1 MHKTFSKFISLIL
14 LLLNIFLLSSCDKTE
29 VRNQNNTTPKFAIY
43 FVKEEEK
50 KNVLS
55 YGRDENTG
63 EYIKPS
69 SKITEVSLE
78 DLPVVTERDIEKYYW
93 SSHEIQFKDEYL
105 KKHMQNKNIEY
116 TGKSNLLGGE
126 CHDVV
131 IIVVN
136 GNRIYSAGFSPLE
149 HHSHFPPEVMFS
161 DTSKNAIGVINNGND
176 TNDKLIGDK
185 RIYKV
190 LKELTLLEE

>member
-1 MHKTFSKFISLIL
+1 MYKTFSKFISLIL
-14 LLLNIFLLSSCDKTE
+14 LLLNIFLLSSCDKTT
-29 VRNQNNTTPKFAIY
+29 VHNQNNATPKFAIY

-55 YGRDENTG
+55 YGKDENTE

-93 SSHEIQFKDEYL
+93 SSDEIQFKDEYL
-105 KKHMQNKNIEY
+105 KKHMQNKDAEY
-116 TGKSNLLGGE
+116 IGKSNLLGAE
-126 CHDVV
+126 WDDVV
-131 IIVVN
+131 IVVVN

-149 HHSHFPPEVMFS
+149 HHSHFPPEIMFA
-161 DTSKNAIGVINNGND
+161 DTSRNTIGIINNGND
-176 TNDKLIGDK
+176 TNNKLIGDK
-185 RIYKV
+185 RIYKL
-190 LKELTLLEE
+190 LKELNLLEE

>member
-14 LLLNIFLLSSCDKTE
+14 LLLNIFLLSSCDKTA
-29 VRNQNNTTPKFAIY
+29 VRNQNNATPKFAIY

-55 YGRDENTG
+55 YGKDENTG

-78 DLPVVTERDIEKYYW
+78 DIPIVTEKDIEKYYW
-93 SSHEIQFKDEYL
+93 YSHEIQFKDEYL
-105 KKHMQNKNIEY
+105 KKHMQNKNTEY
-116 TGKSNLLGGE
+116 TGKSNLLGAG

-136 GNRIYSAGFSPLE
+136 GIRIYSAGFSPLE
-149 HHSHFPPEVMFS
+149 HHSHFPPEIMFS
-161 DTSKNAIGVINNGND
+161 DTSKDTIGIINNGND
-176 TNDKLIGDK
+176 TNDKLIDDK
-185 RIYKV
+185 RIYNV
-190 LKELTLLEE
+190 LKELNLLEE